1 MVHSISARYTSD
13 GGHFSHRYRYTT
25 RKGLSTKALCTFDLE
40 LPKGMLPICADG
52 EVECFVLMTIDELR
66 ASIVHGGHL
75 SLTYH

>member
-1 MVHSISARYTSD
+1 
-13 GGHFSHRYRYTT
+13 
-25 RKGLSTKALCTFDLE
+25 
-40 LPKGMLPICADG
+40 MLPICADG